1 MVRSSFEITV
11 ILTMQ
16 PWLHI
21 TRARAI
27 TLCNQPNDI
36 RTCVYTYIRIKIEKN
51 YHSCLN
57 D

>member
-21 TRARAI
+21 TRARAT

-36 RTCVYTYIRIKIEKN
+36 RTCIYTYIRIKIEKITTPV
-51 YHSCLN
+51 
-57 D
+57 